1 VLPVEQA
8 ACARFGHYALVTS
21 WRDSASEQAQIDVDS
36 LLNAALPFAQQ
47 MLDQHGEF
55 FPYGVAIDA
64 SGETHMAAGYTGEER
79 PPSQSVLDILVQGY
93 RKQRDGLRAV
103 ALVADVR
110 ADGSDAIQVE
120 IEHREGQ
127 AIFLLMPYKKRRLK
141 RGVDYGDLTAGAAR
155 PQIWNA

>member
-1 VLPVEQA
+1 VVTLSAVILA
-8 ACARFGHYALVTS
+8 VTHCGFGPA
-21 WRDSASEQAQIDVDS
+21 
-36 LLNAALPFAQQ
+36 NP
-47 MLDQHGEF
+47 G
-55 FPYGVAIDA
+55 YG
-64 SGETHMAAGYTGEER
+64 
-79 PPSQSVLDILVQGY
+79 PPDILVQGY

-110 ADGSDAIQVE
+110 ADGSDAMQVE